1 MLTSLA
7 PRMGHTSLLARLAT
21 GLIVLNSLLASPAQA
36 DEPGVDHPAVARYP
50 GAEMRHY
57 DFKEYEQSR
66 LILSRPHKLS
76 NGDYTADK
84 TEVVEGQVTYLQYE
98 IPGSASA
105 FQVFRNYQSSL
116 RRSGF
121 QELFVCERPCIDG
134 NLGDLRDL
142 LMARDL
148 YLNYSQDI
156 QYLAA
161 RRGNTSVSLAVNH
174 TGSGPSGKAL
184 VWMFVIDKG
193 ALDDAKMGI
202 TGDSPIA
209 QALAASGKVDVYGF
223 LFDSGKSQL
232 KPGSDATLAELAKV
246 LQDNP
251 GLRIDVIGHTDN
263 VGREDSNLALSAA
276 RAQAVN
282 GALVSRYGIAPDR
295 LNALGR
301 GASQPVADN
310 GNEEGRARNRRV
322 EIVAQA
328 QTVPGTAAPVN
339 AGGARPT
346 AAPRPAPATAPTPT
360 TTTVQDQVNQVG
372 NTVDKARSIGD
383 TVRSL
388 KDLFGR

>member
-1 MLTSLA
+1 MLTLQA
-7 PRMGHTSLLARLAT
+7 LRTGRASLLARLAT
-21 GLIVLNSLLASPAQA
+21 GLIVLNSLLATPARA

-50 GAEMRHY
+50 GAEMKHY
-57 DFKEYEQSR
+57 DFKEFEQAR
-66 LILSRPHKLS
+66 LILSRPRKLS

-84 TEVVEGQVTYLQYE
+84 TEIVEGQVTYLQYE

-134 NLGDLRDL
+134 NLGDLREL

-148 YLNYSQDI
+148 YLNYHQDI

-174 TGSGPSGKAL
+174 TGSGPNGAAL
-184 VWMFVIDKG
+184 VWLFVIDKG
-193 ALDDAKMGI
+193 SLDDAKMGI

-251 GLRIDVIGHTDN
+251 SLRIDVVGHTDN

-282 GALVSRYGIAPDR
+282 GALISRFGIAPDR

-301 GASQPVADN
+301 GAGQPVADN

-328 QTVPGTAAPVN
+328 QPATPKPNTAASRGQSPS
-339 AGGARPT
+339 PT
-346 AAPRPAPATAPTPT
+346 SRPAPTSTPT
-360 TTTVQDQVNQVG
+360 TVMEQVDQVG

>member
-1 MLTSLA
+1 MLTLQA
-7 PRMGHTSLLARLAT
+7 LRTGRASLLARLAT
-21 GLIVLNSLLASPAQA
+21 GLIVLNSLLATPARA

-50 GAEMRHY
+50 GAEMKHY
-57 DFKEYEQSR
+57 DFKEFEQAR
-66 LILSRPHKLS
+66 LILSRPRKLS

-84 TEVVEGQVTYLQYE
+84 TEIVEGQVTYLQYE

-134 NLGDLRDL
+134 NLGDLREL

-148 YLNYSQDI
+148 YLNYHQDI

-174 TGSGPSGKAL
+174 TGSGPNGAAL
-184 VWMFVIDKG
+184 VWLFVIDKG
-193 ALDDAKMGI
+193 SLDDAKMGI

-223 LFDSGKSQL
+223 LFDSGKSQI

-251 GLRIDVIGHTDN
+251 SLRIDVIGHTDN

-282 GALVSRYGIAPDR
+282 GALVSRFGIAPDR

-328 QTVPGTAAPVN
+328 QPATPKPNTAATRGQSPS
-339 AGGARPT
+339 PT
-346 AAPRPAPATAPTPT
+346 SRPAPTSTPT
-360 TTTVQDQVNQVG
+360 TVMEQVDQVG

>member
-1 MLTSLA
+1 MK
-7 PRMGHTSLLARLAT
+7 
-21 GLIVLNSLLASPAQA
+21 
-36 DEPGVDHPAVARYP
+36 E
-50 GAEMRHY
+50 Y
-57 DFKEYEQSR
+57 DFKEYEQAR
-66 LILSRPHKLS
+66 LLLSRPYKLG
-76 NGDYTADK
+76 NGHYTADK
-84 TEVVEGQVTYLQYE
+84 TEVVEGQVTYLRYS
-98 IPGSASA
+98 IPGTASA
-105 FQVFRNYQSSL
+105 LQVFRNYQSSL

-134 NLGDLRDL
+134 NLGDLREL

-174 TGSGPSGKAL
+174 TGSGPNGKAL
-184 VWMFVIDKG
+184 VWLFVIDKG
-193 ALDDAKMGI
+193 GLDDAKMGI

-282 GALVSRYGIAPDR
+282 GALVSRHGIAPER

-328 QTVPGTAAPVN
+328 QPAGVGSVPMGAGNPRTVGTA
-339 AGGARPT
+339 
-346 AAPRPAPATAPTPT
+346 RPAPTPPA

-372 NTVDKARSIGD
+372 NTVDRARNIGD

>member
-1 MLTSLA
+1 M
-7 PRMGHTSLLARLAT
+7 
-21 GLIVLNSLLASPAQA
+21 
-36 DEPGVDHPAVARYP
+36 
-50 GAEMRHY
+50 
-57 DFKEYEQSR
+57 
-66 LILSRPHKLS
+66 
-76 NGDYTADK
+76 
-84 TEVVEGQVTYLQYE
+84 
-98 IPGSASA
+98 
-105 FQVFRNYQSSL
+105 
-116 RRSGF
+116 
-121 QELFVCERPCIDG
+121 
-134 NLGDLRDL
+134 
-142 LMARDL
+142 
-148 YLNYSQDI
+148 
-156 QYLAA
+156 
-161 RRGNTSVSLAVNH
+161 SLAVNH
-174 TGSGPSGKAL
+174 TGSGPSGEAL

-193 ALDDAKMGI
+193 SLDDAEMGI
-202 TGDSPIA
+202 TGTSPIA

-301 GASQPVADN
+301 GAGQPVADN
-310 GNEEGRARNRRV
+310 GSEEGRARNRRV

-328 QTVPGTAAPVN
+328 QTAPGTAAPVN
-339 AGGARPT
+339 AGGTRPT

-360 TTTVQDQVNQVG
+360 PTTVQDQVNQVG